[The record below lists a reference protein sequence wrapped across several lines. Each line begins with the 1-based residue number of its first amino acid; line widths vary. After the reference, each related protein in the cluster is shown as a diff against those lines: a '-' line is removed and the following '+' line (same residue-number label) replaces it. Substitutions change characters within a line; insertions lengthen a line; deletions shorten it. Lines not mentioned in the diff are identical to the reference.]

1 MHIITGRD
9 VFNKG
14 IGDFK
19 RSYRGK
25 NPIMIVG
32 YRKNRTA
39 SSAIQ
44 ERSQNSINYALRVI
58 KNSEVAPFVKKLY
71 LYGSCARKQQTY
83 SSDVDLFLELISDF
97 DIEKYKSEI
106 IRLKGAVVPADIN
119 MPEVDLKVVIGNS
132 WEENKML
139 YYKNVKEEGIDI
151 WRIPI

>member
-1 MHIITGRD
+1 M
-9 VFNKG
+9 
-14 IGDFK
+14 
-19 RSYRGK
+19 
-25 NPIMIVG
+25 
-32 YRKNRTA
+32 
-39 SSAIQ
+39 
-44 ERSQNSINYALRVI
+44 
-58 KNSEVAPFVKKLY
+58 
-71 LYGSCARKQQTY
+71 YGSCARKQQTY